1 MPGLHSR
8 VICLCVRAC
17 VRAKR
22 LLLSLALP
30 LAYVSQT

>member
-1 MPGLHSR
+1 MHRLHSKPSL
-8 VICLCVRAC
+8 CLF

-30 LAYVSQT
+30 LAQMSQT